1 MKFDIKKFPFIF
13 RLKNVFK
20 MHIVNRGF
28 RQIVGANESNM
39 REFLRKTGLGD
50 TGYVQRFFKN
60 MVDIPRFIS

>member
-1 MKFDIKKFPFIF
+1 
-13 RLKNVFK
+13 